1 MLMFDEDIIIVTTFN
16 FYMFKQI
23 IKLIRVKFIDS

>member
-1 MLMFDEDIIIVTTFN
+1 MFDEDIIVVTTFN
-16 FYMFKQI
+16 FYMFKPI